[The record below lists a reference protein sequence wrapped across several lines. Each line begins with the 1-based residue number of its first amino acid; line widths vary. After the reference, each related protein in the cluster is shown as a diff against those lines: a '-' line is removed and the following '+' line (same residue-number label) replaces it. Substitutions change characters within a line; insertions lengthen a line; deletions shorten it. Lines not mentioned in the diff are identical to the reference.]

1 MPSGNAFHTRSS
13 KDLHLLFQSFIQFQ
27 ELTQTLPSVSQIQ
40 RIIFLLYSLDLR
52 HLKVTSAAKL
62 FFVMK

>member
-27 ELTQTLPSVSQIQ
+27 ELTQTLSSVSQIQ
-40 RIIFLLYSLDLR
+40 RIIFL
-52 HLKVTSAAKL
+52 
-62 FFVMK
+62 

>member
-27 ELTQTLPSVSQIQ
+27 ELTQTLSSVSQIQ
-40 RIIFLLYSLDLR
+40 RIFLLYSLDLR